1 MKKYEA
7 PPPRR
12 TRELPTSLRRRK
24 SRSYIEWKTLRRWGS
39 LPPWEEMP
47 LGYLLRSARED
58 AQVTQQEMGERL
70 DCSQQAIAQAERWQS
85 NPTARFLRKWA
96 RALDR
101 VLEISI
107 E

>member
-1 MKKYEA
+1 MRTYVA
-7 PPPRR
+7 PTPSPPI
-12 TRELPTSLRRRK
+12 ELPSRLRRRK
-24 SRSYIEWKTLRRWGS
+24 PRGYIEWKTLRRWGMI
-39 LPPWEEMP
+39 PPWEEMP

-85 NPTARFLRKWA
+85 NPTARFLRAWA

-101 VLEISI
+101 ELEISI